1 LKNHIEFFF
10 FFFFKQWA
18 SRSSASRPLAI
29 LEHLLEQLRS
39 AIQGLVCWCYRRFQ
53 LAFLEC

>member
-1 LKNHIEFFF
+1 LKNHIEFF

-39 AIQGLVCWCYRRFQ
+39 AIQGLVCWCYRTFQ
-53 LAFLEC
+53 LAFLER